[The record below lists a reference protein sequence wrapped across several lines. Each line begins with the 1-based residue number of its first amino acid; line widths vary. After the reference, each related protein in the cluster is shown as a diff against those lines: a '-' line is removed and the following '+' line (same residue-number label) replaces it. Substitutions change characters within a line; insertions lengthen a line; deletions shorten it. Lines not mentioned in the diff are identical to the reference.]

1 MDTDFNSEAYK
12 KKYVKQHPIFFIN
25 GDSSSIHFPD
35 QNNEILST
43 PISEYK
49 TNLMNDFDE
58 SSLYSP
64 SYISAGL
71 ASHLSFFPCSE
82 NHRNKQSY
90 IYPPPSLPKYSQS
103 LTSVKSKPAITKSLN
118 PKISFIYNQ
127 KTKSQDGNLSK
138 FYSNNPISENTI
150 NQNIKHTHEST
161 TPKSTPSN
169 TNTPITILAAET
181 DPFIKVN
188 PVPFNMSEI
197 KNQPLSLKISP
208 SKDSMKS
215 SLGSTSTKN
224 RVASISSIK
233 SSLSINL
240 NKYANKLNVHPDDSN
255 WKPITANLNKYISEL
270 LISIEM
276 FNYRGIQGY
285 FNDNTFEKKVKAIR
299 EYIFDITDYL
309 HISCLTGLFLAIYTE
324 KLYNVAQNFSEEYDF
339 NPKAIFISLLSLS
352 VKMSNPYVSTTQ
364 PISNKKIANATSLEY
379 TAVDLAS
386 LEIQITSILNYNL
399 WISKKEFDTF
409 YLRHPFELS
418 DTVFSFIQY
427 KNRMEKRMELIK
439 S

>member
-1 MDTDFNSEAYK
+1 MDTDFNSEAYN

-43 PISEYK
+43 PITEYK
-49 TNLMNDFDE
+49 TDLMSEYDE

-71 ASHLSFFPCSE
+71 ASHLSFYPCSE
-82 NHRNKQSY
+82 NHRNKQDY
-90 IYPPPSLPKYSQS
+90 IYSHPSFPKFSQS

-118 PKISFIYNQ
+118 PKISFNYNQ
-127 KTKSQDGNLSK
+127 ITKSQDGNLSK
-138 FYSNNPISENTI
+138 FYSNSSISESTI
-150 NQNIKHTHEST
+150 NQNTKLIHESPT
-161 TPKSTPSN
+161 RKSTPTN
-169 TNTPITILAAET
+169 TNTPITILADENDST
-181 DPFIKVN
+181 IKNN
-188 PVPFNMSEI
+188 PVTPNMSEI
-197 KNQPLSLKISP
+197 KNKPLGLKISP
-208 SKDSMKS
+208 TKESLIP
-215 SLGSTSTKN
+215 SLGSASTKA

-240 NKYANKLNVHPDDSN
+240 NKYANRLNVHPDDSN
-255 WKPITANLNKYISEL
+255 WKPITANLNKYISQL

-276 FNYRGIQGY
+276 FNYRGIQSY
-285 FNDNTFEKKVKAIR
+285 FNDNTFEKKVEVMR

-309 HISCLTGLFLAIYTE
+309 HINCLTGLFLAIYTE
-324 KLYNVAQNFSEEYDF
+324 KLYNVTQNFSEEYEF

-352 VKMSNPYVSTTQ
+352 VKMSKPYICTPQ

-379 TAVDLAS
+379 TALDLAA
-386 LEIQITSILNYNL
+386 LEIQITSILDYNL
-399 WISKKEFDTF
+399 WISKKEFDNF
-409 YLRHPFELS
+409 YSRHPFELS

-427 KNRMEKRMELIK
+427 KNRMEKRMELIN